1 VAPCAHPFEARPGE
15 IRCLKTPAPV
25 ALAGVARRVFGLPID
40 PNCADAATLATLP
53 GIGPVRAE
61 AILRERARRPFR
73 DVADLERVH
82 GLGPRRVAALAPHLA
97 IEPRLAS
104 AEAAS
109 VESTG
114 CRRAEEG
121 PPSG

>member
-1 VAPCAHPFEARPGE
+1 MSDVTAAARAAWLLALALVALAWPRAPRPVAPCAHPFEARPGE

-61 AILRERARRPFR
+61 AILRERARRP
-73 DVADLERVH
+73 
-82 GLGPRRVAALAPHLA
+82 
-97 IEPRLAS
+97 
-104 AEAAS
+104 
-109 VESTG
+109 
-114 CRRAEEG
+114 
-121 PPSG
+121 